1 MARSWLRVS
10 DNLFQLQGF
19 TQAVFI
25 SNRFLEVSHLP
36 SGLVL
41 FGDMTNFIGDPEEQ
55 GLQMPVHQ

>member
-10 DNLFQLQGF
+10 DDLFQLQGF
-19 TQAVFI
+19 TQAVI

-41 FGDMTNFIGDPEEQ
+41 FGDVTNFIGDPEEQ